1 MRRCRALI
9 NDSGFSLIELLVVCA
24 VIGVIAGFAV
34 PAVVTMVRGTQLTQG
49 SQLISDQIALAR
61 QTAISRNRSI
71 EVRIYRYSDPE
82 VPGEDPKKPEDGK
95 FRSFQIFEL
104 LENGAAL
111 PLNKAQ
117 RLPATVVMNKG
128 EISTLLNHLPLQKAS
143 ASSGDPELAVLP
155 ADSGG
160 RWNYLYVS
168 FRFRPDGS
176 TDLPIT
182 GPSNGRWYVTLHG
195 NESPEELSKP
205 PANYFTLQIDPV
217 SGATKSY
224 RPNAG

>member
-1 MRRCRALI
+1 MRRSDNFTRRA
-9 NDSGFSLIELLVVCA
+9 GFSLIELLVVCA
-24 VIGVIAGFAV
+24 IIGVIAGFAV

-49 SQLISDQIALAR
+49 SQLLSDQIALAR
-61 QTAISRNRSI
+61 QTALSRNRPI

-82 VPGEDPKKPEDGK
+82 IPGEDPQKPEDGK
-95 FRSFQIFEL
+95 FRAFQSFEI
-104 LENGAAL
+104 LENGAAI

-128 EISTLLNHLPLQKAS
+128 EVSTLLNHLPLRKAN
-143 ASSGDPELAVLP
+143 AASGDPELTSLP
-155 ADSGG
+155 AGSG
-160 RWNYLYVS
+160 RWNYLYVA

-176 TDLPIT
+176 TDLPLT
-182 GPSNGRWYVTLHG
+182 GAANGRWYVTLHG
-195 NESPEELSKP
+195 NESSEELQKP